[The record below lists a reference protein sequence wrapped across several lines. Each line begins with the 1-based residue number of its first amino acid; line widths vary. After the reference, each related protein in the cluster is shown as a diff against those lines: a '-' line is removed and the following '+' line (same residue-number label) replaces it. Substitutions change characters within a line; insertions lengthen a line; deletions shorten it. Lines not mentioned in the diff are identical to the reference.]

1 MPRPEQEAAPLPSR
15 RELRAA
21 RRAVSA
27 QAPLPSRR
35 ELREVRRAASAAV
48 AREESVA
55 PRRARRAVGQP
66 VVSPQSVVAD
76 ELTVFSA
83 QARPADPATPS
94 GAQAP
99 RVVVEQ
105 AAATIEPAARD
116 DELAVI
122 DASPAT
128 PEAAVILTATT
139 EAPATPDATVTIPET
154 AETPASTEITEPV
167 PALSATI
174 FTRTAT
180 SPSEET
186 PTERIAAVPHVSR
199 RATHSAH
206 AVSRV
211 RMQARASMAV
221 ATSVVVG
228 FGAASVIAG
237 AGQSA
242 AAVTGSP
249 VVSSLEQAPVI
260 DATVPA
266 AFAKNTEA
274 ADIDR
279 VLGARALAES
289 APAKPAVCADESAN
303 GLTAA
308 LTDTSNSV
316 VAMPVREGSYR
327 ISSGYG
333 NRWNPIAGGY
343 QFHLGS
349 DFAAELGTP
358 IYAVA
363 DGTVEYVGIG
373 KDGRSNNLVIIR
385 HENGGDVFW
394 SWYVHMYDNGIHV
407 AEGEQV
413 EVGQHIADVGN
424 NGRSTGPHLHLEIH
438 TDQSGTT
445 VDPLGFLADRGARD
459 VSNLCS

>member
-1 MPRPEQEAAPLPSR
+1 MPEREATSLPSR

-35 ELREVRRAASAAV
+35 ELREARRAASAAAV
-48 AREESVA
+48 RDESIA
-55 PRRARRAVGQP
+55 PRRARRAAGQP
-66 VVSPQSVVAD
+66 VVPSQSLIAD
-76 ELTVFSA
+76 ELADLSL
-83 QARPADPATPS
+83 QARPTDLATPS
-94 GAQAP
+94 DAQAP
-99 RVVVEQ
+99 RVAVER
-105 AAATIEPAARD
+105 AAVTAEPAV
-116 DELAVI
+116 L
-122 DASPAT
+122 DASPAK
-128 PEAAVILTATT
+128 PEAAVTQMATAEIPAKPEAAVRETA
-139 EAPATPDATVTIPET
+139 EAPAN
-154 AETPASTEITEPV
+154 TEITDV
-167 PALSATI
+167 SVRPAPMLV
-174 FTRTAT
+174 RTAT
-180 SPSEET
+180 SSSEET

-279 VLGARALAES
+279 VIGARALAES
-289 APAKPAVCADESAN
+289 TPAKPAVCADESAN

-358 IYAVA
+358 IYAIA
-363 DGTVEYVGIG
+363 DGTVEYVGLG